1 MSEKV
6 IWIQS
11 NSVLLQTLCLHF
23 RIHSTLPPLPL
34 SSAWCAVSSAFI
46 RAQTLPRWG
55 WGYTTLLISTT
66 KHKRIMFSG
75 VCKVVFL
82 LWHGFGFLSSKH
94 ALPFLNS
101 HTANLLILHW
111 VKFPE
116 MVCLT
121 RRTGKEN
128 QPLISKASVSTVCD
142 HYFLG
147 YFQGE
152 ALTPTSRECHRSV
165 SISARNHIILN
176 S

>member
-1 MSEKV
+1 MNTKQLSFVAE
-6 IWIQS
+6 
-11 NSVLLQTLCLHF
+11 SVLALQDTFHPSSSASLLCLM
-23 RIHSTLPPLPL
+23 RSELCIHQGTNPPQ
-34 SSAWCAVSSAFI
+34 V
-46 RAQTLPRWG
+46 G

-101 HTANLLILHW
+101 HTANLLIPHW
-111 VKFPE
+111 VKIPE

-128 QPLISKASVSTVCD
+128 QPLISKTPVSTVCD
-142 HYFLG
+142 HHFLG